1 MLAPYLQP
9 LLSGEVQPVDPT
21 ADSRLNNVRGYWKY
35 GRNVWGAQ
43 RQIPEKQA
51 ATEA

>member
-1 MLAPYLQP
+1 LAL
-9 LLSGEVQPVDPT
+9 DPT

-43 RQIPEKQA
+43 RQVTEKKA
-51 ATEA
+51 AAES